1 MPWFAEFC
9 PFMLVLSFV
18 ARLWSPSEV
27 VWRSYV
33 SKHGEQIVMGSH
45 SISRHPPI
53 CENSQEGIGGVI
65 GESGH
70 WSERMLGASDRGKI
84 SGSIVP
90 ATRFA
95 SSFVPDETTIWR
107 R

>member
-65 GESGH
+65 GECPAIGRKGCWARRIVWQDLRQHCACDPFCLIIRSG
-70 WSERMLGASDRGKI
+70 
-84 SGSIVP
+84 
-90 ATRFA
+90 
-95 SSFVPDETTIWR
+95 
-107 R
+107 